1 MSRLTR
7 EQGSPATAFPP
18 ARTSD
23 WGIHQVTVGQALFEE
38 FQRLI
43 YGETG
48 IWLGHSKTSLL
59 CGRLFRRL
67 RALQIPTLAEYYE
80 LVSNPKHHQE
90 RMLMIDA
97 ITTNETHFFREPQH
111 FELLTQKV
119 FPRWQAEATRGRR
132 AKKLRIWSAG
142 CSSGEE
148 PYSLAML
155 LAQQFP
161 ATAGW
166 DARVLATDI
175 STRMLEQA
183 VKGVYSMGRAGDIPR
198 TFLHQY
204 MRKGIAAQMGLMKV
218 APEVRGIVQFS
229 RLNLSRGPYAIE
241 EPLDLIFCRNVLI
254 YFDADSKR
262 HVVEN
267 LARCISAGG
276 LLFTG
281 HTENLNGVTSVL
293 RNLEPTIYCRS
304 ESHSRLK
311 SSFQDARG

>member
-1 MSRLTR
+1 M
-7 EQGSPATAFPP
+7 
-18 ARTSD
+18 
-23 WGIHQVTVGQALFEE
+23 HQVTVGQALFEE

-67 RALQIPTLAEYYE
+67 HALQIPTLAEYYL
-80 LVSNPKHHQE
+80 LVSDPKQHQE

-97 ITTNETHFFREPQH
+97 ITTNETRFFREPQH
-111 FELLTQKV
+111 FEWLTHKI
-119 FPRWQAEATRGRR
+119 FPRWQAEAHRGTR
-132 AKKLRIWSAG
+132 AKKLRLWSAG

-155 LAQQFP
+155 LAQQLP
-161 ATAGW
+161 ATEGW
-166 DARVLATDI
+166 DARVLGTDI

-183 VKGVYSMGRAGDIPR
+183 VEGIYPMDRAADIPN
-198 TFLHQY
+198 TFLQQY
-204 MRKGIAAQMGLMKV
+204 MRRGIATQNGRMKV

-229 RLNLSRGPYAIE
+229 RLNLSRFPYPIE
-241 EPLDLIFCRNVLI
+241 GPLDLIFCRNVLI

-262 HVVEN
+262 RAVEN
-267 LARCISAGG
+267 LARCISAEG

-281 HTENLNGVTSVL
+281 HTENLNGVTSLL
-293 RNLEPTIYCRS
+293 RNLAPTIYCKT
-304 ESHSRLK
+304 ESYSRLK
-311 SSFQDARG
+311 SNFQDARH